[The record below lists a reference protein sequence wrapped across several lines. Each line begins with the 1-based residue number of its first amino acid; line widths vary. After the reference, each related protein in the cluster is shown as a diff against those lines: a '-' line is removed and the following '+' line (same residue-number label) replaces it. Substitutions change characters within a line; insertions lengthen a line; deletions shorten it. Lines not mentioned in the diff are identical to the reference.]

1 MENFDELLE
10 KQEQQYSKEEY
21 AAYKQQ
27 ERDELHQTVEDMTER
42 VFSDPKQLGEYW

>member
-21 AAYKQQ
+21 AAYTFTTTA
-27 ERDELHQTVEDMTER
+27 RSTN
-42 VFSDPKQLGEYW
+42 

>member
-21 AAYKQQ
+21 AAYKQL
-27 ERDELHQTVEDMTER
+27 ERD
-42 VFSDPKQLGEYW
+42 